1 MVSLDRVREYVRNTG
16 VNRRWV
22 LVLVVLLA
30 VLLGL
35 GTGTV
40 SEEIDGDLP
49 GIIPGD
55 PDTEPAVEL
64 ETPTP
69 GETPTPDGRV
79 GQPPTPDGGGAG
91 SSAETATP
99 PPTPAETATAVEA
112 TDTDRSG
119 EFSYEVD
126 ADEADLTVVDDTVL
140 VQVTDVLPGDERTAS
155 VIVENSGNSPGEVGA
170 VLRNLTDRENSFT
183 EPERAVDDTPGE
195 GELSSEL
202 RVRLAVNRSGSSG
215 SEYLYGGP
223 NEYVPLASLAGENGT
238 VDGALSSGETAVLR
252 FDFRVPEDVGNE
264 VQSDGVRFDCAVFL
278 TDASSG

>member
-1 MVSLDRVREYVRNTG
+1 MASLDRVREYVRNTG
-16 VNRRWV
+16 VSRRWV

-79 GQPPTPDGGGAG
+79 GETPTPDGGGTG

-99 PPTPAETATAVEA
+99 PPTPAETATAVGA
-112 TDTDRSG
+112 TDRSG

-126 ADEADLTVVDDTVL
+126 GDEANLTVVDDTVR